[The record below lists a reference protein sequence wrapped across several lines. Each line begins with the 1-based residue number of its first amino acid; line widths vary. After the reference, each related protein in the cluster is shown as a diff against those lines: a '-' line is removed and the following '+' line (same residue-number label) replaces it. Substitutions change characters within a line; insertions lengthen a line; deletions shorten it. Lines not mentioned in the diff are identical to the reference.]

1 MKLELSLPE
10 RPGLLHAVPVCNL
23 LLILWLL
30 HVLGSAMVREFGVMV
45 ELPPSQF
52 QLERYRENHVVT
64 LGAGEGAPQIH
75 LGRERVG
82 MDELMRR
89 FGQLRAEGGQ
99 TNAVV
104 LLQADADTPVGLE
117 REVAER
123 LLAMGFRVALIG
135 NKSDPQAAAPA
146 QPATPQN

>member
-1 MKLELSLPE
+1 MELSLPE

-30 HVLGSAMVREFGVMV
+30 HVLGSAMVRESGVMV

-52 QLERYRENHVVT
+52 QLERYRETHVVT
-64 LGAGEGAPQIH
+64 LGSGEGVPQIH
-75 LGRERVG
+75 LGRDRVG

-89 FGQLRAEGGQ
+89 FGQLRADGAQ

-117 REVAER
+117 RQVAEH

-135 NKSDPQAAAPA
+135 NKSDPRAAAPA